1 MLKSNG
7 IKGTAVEIAYKFG
20 FTGRGAA
27 GTLAGTKGLDKS
39 TG

>member
-1 MLKSNG
+1 LLKSNG